1 MIKKIIILILISVTI
16 LKAQLKIKD
25 DTKHYYAGLGISVG
39 TSALVY
45 ELTDN
50 NKLSLAIGFAS
61 GVGAGVLKEY
71 WWDKHLN
78 KGVFNKADLYTTM
91 WGSLTSIP
99 ILISI
104 RDFRKR
110 KQIKIDTLNYNFNK
124 YQCKL

>member
-1 MIKKIIILILISVTI
+1 MKNIITLLLIASIA
-16 LKAQLKIKD
+16 KGQRMND
-25 DTKHYYAGLGISVG
+25 DSKHFYAGLGISVG

-71 WWDKHLN
+71 WWDKHLQRGTFS
-78 KGVFNKADLYTTM
+78 KEDLYTTM
-91 WGSLTSIP
+91 WGSLTSVP

-104 RDFRKR
+104 RDFKKR
-110 KQIKIDTLNYNFNK
+110 KQINIDTVKYSNFTK
-124 YQCKL
+124 K

>member
-1 MIKKIIILILISVTI
+1 MKKIITLLLIASIA
-16 LKAQLKIKD
+16 KGQRMND
-25 DTKHYYAGLGISVG
+25 DSKHFYAGLGISVC

-71 WWDKHLN
+71 WWDKHLQRGTFS
-78 KGVFNKADLYTTM
+78 KEDLYTTM
-91 WGSLTSIP
+91 WGSFTSVP

-104 RDFRKR
+104 RDFKKR
-110 KQIKIDTLNYNFNK
+110 KQISIDTVKYSNFTK
-124 YQCKL
+124 K

>member
-16 LKAQLKIKD
+16 LKSQLKIKD
-25 DTKHYYAGLGISVG
+25 DTKHYYAGLGISVC

-71 WWDKHLN
+71 WWDKHLQRGTFS
-78 KGVFNKADLYTTM
+78 KEDLYTTM
-91 WGSLTSIP
+91 WGSLTSVP

-104 RDFRKR
+104 RDFKKR
-110 KQIKIDTLNYNFNK
+110 KQINIDTVKYSNFTK
-124 YQCKL
+124 K

>member
-1 MIKKIIILILISVTI
+1 MLLILITLNLS
-16 LKAQLKIKD
+16 AQLKIKD

-71 WWDKHLN
+71 WWDKHLQRGTFS
-78 KGVFNKADLYTTM
+78 KEDLYTTM
-91 WGSLTSIP
+91 WGSFTSVP

-104 RDFRKR
+104 RDFKKR
-110 KQIKIDTLNYNFNK
+110 KQINIDTVKYSNFTK
-124 YQCKL
+124 K

>member
-1 MIKKIIILILISVTI
+1 MKKIITLLLIASIA
-16 LKAQLKIKD
+16 KGQRMND
-25 DTKHYYAGLGISVG
+25 DSKHFYAGLGISVC

-71 WWDKHLN
+71 WWDKHLQRGTFS
-78 KGVFNKADLYTTM
+78 KEDLYTTM
-91 WGSLTSIP
+91 WGSFTSVP

-104 RDFRKR
+104 RDFKKR
-110 KQIKIDTLNYNFNK
+110 KQINIDTVKYSNFTK
-124 YQCKL
+124 K

>member
-1 MIKKIIILILISVTI
+1 MKKIIILILISVTI
-16 LKAQLKIKD
+16 LKSQLKIKD

-45 ELTDN
+45 DLTDN
-50 NKLSLAIGFAS
+50 NKLSISIGFVS

-91 WGSLTSIP
+91 WGSFTSVP

-104 RDFRKR
+104 RDFKKR
-110 KQIKIDTLNYNFNK
+110 KQLEYIDTVKFSNFTK
-124 YQCKL
+124 K

>member
-1 MIKKIIILILISVTI
+1 MIKKIIIIILISVTT
-16 LKAQLKIKD
+16 LNAQLKIKD

-91 WGSLTSIP
+91 WGSFTSVP

-104 RDFRKR
+104 RDFKKR
-110 KQIKIDTLNYNFNK
+110 KQINIDTVKYSNFTK
-124 YQCKL
+124 K

>member
-16 LKAQLKIKD
+16 LKSQLKIKD

-39 TSALVY
+39 VSALVY

-50 NKLSLAIGFAS
+50 NKLSISIGFVS

-71 WWDKHLN
+71 WWDKHLQRGTFS
-78 KGVFNKADLYTTM
+78 KEDLYTTM
-91 WGSLTSIP
+91 WGSFTSVP

-104 RDFRKR
+104 RDFKKR
-110 KQIKIDTLNYNFNK
+110 KQLEYIDTVKFSNFTNK
-124 YQCKL
+124 

>member
-1 MIKKIIILILISVTI
+1 MKKIITLLLIASIA
-16 LKAQLKIKD
+16 KGQRMND
-25 DTKHYYAGLGISVG
+25 DSKHFYAGLGISVC

-71 WWDKHLN
+71 WWDKHLQRGTFS
-78 KGVFNKADLYTTM
+78 KEDLYTTA
-91 WGSLTSIP
+91 WGSLTSVP

-104 RDFRKR
+104 RDFKKR
-110 KQIKIDTLNYNFNK
+110 KQINIDTVKYSNFTK
-124 YQCKL
+124 K

>member
-1 MIKKIIILILISVTI
+1 MKKIIILILISVTI
-16 LKAQLKIKD
+16 LKSQLKIKD
-25 DTKHYYAGLGISVG
+25 DTKHYYAGLGISVC

-71 WWDKHLN
+71 WWDKHLQRGTFSN
-78 KGVFNKADLYTTM
+78 EDLYTTM
-91 WGSLTSIP
+91 WGSLTSVP

-104 RDFRKR
+104 RDFKKR
-110 KQIKIDTLNYNFNK
+110 KQINIDTVKYSNFTK
-124 YQCKL
+124 K